1 LEQQMGDLDVTQ
13 NESADLPSA
22 WTPKVRRLLQDWQE
36 RADAAAKTHYAVANH
51 LTSRNYLLGVPVVV
65 LTTFVGTS
73 VFATLQEDVNTRLR
87 ILVGAVSVLAA
98 VLASLQTFLRY
109 PERAE
114 KHRIAGDNWSAIRRE
129 ITEMLAL
136 HPSYLATRG
145 DPKSYL
151 DSLRKR
157 MDEVSAESPEMPDHR
172 WARSLMQEQEQAAD
186 SSLDRH
192 KEQP

>member
-1 LEQQMGDLDVTQ
+1 MGDLNATQ
-13 NESADLPSA
+13 SESA
-22 WTPKVRRLLQDWQE
+22 WTPKVRRLLQDWE
-36 RADAAAKTHYAVANH
+36 VRADAAAKTHYAVANH

-73 VFATLQEDVNTRLR
+73 VFATLQEDVNTGLR

-109 PERAE
+109 AERAE
-114 KHRIAGDNWSAIRRE
+114 KHRIAGGNWSAIGRE
-129 ITEMLAL
+129 INEMLAL

-151 DSLRKR
+151 DGLRTR
-157 MDEVSAESPEMPDHR
+157 MDEISAESPEMPDR
-172 WARSLMQEQEQAAD
+172 GWARNLKELERQQAAD

-192 KEQP
+192 KDQL